1 MDLFW
6 WIVLL
11 IILCI
16 FGVITIAL
24 ITFISIVIICY
35 AIYKSIAFIFEEKE
49 EG

>member
-6 WIVLL
+6 WILLL

-16 FGVITIAL
+16 FGVIAIAL

-35 AIYKSIAFIFEEKE
+35 AIYKSIVFIFEKE